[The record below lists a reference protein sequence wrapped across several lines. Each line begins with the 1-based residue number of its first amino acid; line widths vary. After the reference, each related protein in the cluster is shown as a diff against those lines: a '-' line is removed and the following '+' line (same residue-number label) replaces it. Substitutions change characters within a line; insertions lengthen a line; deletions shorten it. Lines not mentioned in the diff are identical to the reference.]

1 MLTFQAVLA
10 IFGDYLS
17 KDLEEEVLP
26 CRRGYVRVS
35 WNGEDRDCVD
45 GVLCRTPEELF
56 DLLLI
61 DCIGYE
67 EVSLTKGNRN
77 PMRQSFKRSA
87 TTIGRSAKRR
97 KNGDLFTQ
105 VHAEAS
111 FCSGEPCFGPVRLV
125 FYLAGVRVQRG
136 AGPGQRGSV
145 VLGLASAVLSLLAL
159 AILLLS
165 ASVEGFIIYL
175 VLAFLASPFGL
186 PAAAL
191 WLLSRVQEIR
201 YFIQERIY
209 G

>member
-67 EVSLTKGNRN
+67 EVSLTKGNRELN
-77 PMRQSFKRSA
+77 ESDEAIIQ
-87 TTIGRSAKRR
+87 TIRDHYWAERKRR

-105 VHAEAS
+105 VHAETS

-125 FYLAGVRVQRG
+125 FHLAGVRVQRG
-136 AGPGQRGSV
+136 AGPGQRGTFS
-145 VLGLASAVLSLLAL
+145 
-159 AILLLS
+159 
-165 ASVEGFIIYL
+165 
-175 VLAFLASPFGL
+175 FGAGDTL
-186 PAAAL
+186 
-191 WLLSRVQEIR
+191 R
-201 YFIQERIY
+201 
-209 G
+209 